1 MSEAKRKNAFF
12 ASRHRG
18 MTAIELLMWLA
29 VAGVVLLIAIPGG
42 SMLIERHRVKA
53 ASADLISS
61 LYLARSEAQ
70 VRAST
75 VRVCPSADG
84 RTCRADRDWSRGWL
98 VFSDGNGDGIVQEIE
113 LLESFEAPG
122 ENVQIRASG
131 AARDSAAFTATGLV
145 RDHGSARGRL
155 ALCPRSNYS
164 ASQVISIDADGWVSM
179 EPGDRG
185 SCETG

>member
-1 MSEAKRKNAFF
+1 
-12 ASRHRG
+12 

-29 VAGVVLLIAIPGG
+29 VAAVVLLIAIPGG
-42 SMLIERHRVKA
+42 SMLIERHRLKS

-70 VRAST
+70 VRASM
-75 VRVCPSADG
+75 VKVCPSADR
-84 RTCRADRDWSRGWL
+84 RTCRTDGDWSKGWL

-122 ENVQIRASG
+122 KNVQIRASG
-131 AARDSAAFTATGLV
+131 AARDRAAFTATGLV

-155 ALCPRSNYS
+155 ALCPKGRGSG
-164 ASQVISIDADGWVSM
+164 SQVISIDADGWVRM
-179 EPGDRG
+179 EPSDRTA
-185 SCETG
+185 CETG